1 MWAVMSAGAW
11 SDQRLY
17 RVSEAMQVLT
27 ENDLVSF
34 GGVGLVTLVTNSPA
48 LASPDSMDDFW

>member
-1 MWAVMSAGAW
+1 VWSVMSAGAW

-27 ENDLVSF
+27 ERDLVISF
-34 GGVGLVTLVTNSPA
+34 GGVGLVNARHQLSCSGVP
-48 LASPDSMDDFW
+48 